1 MMLSGKV
8 FCKRTKMPDKSS
20 CRRNSWWFPGVIR
33 LKFPSMKQIG
43 IVLFFL
49 LILGLSSCFQIRP
62 VEPPGVG
69 SSDWVSPTDYEILLA
84 NLKTSIAQR
93 NPQNYLR
100 CFNQDSLR
108 FLPAPSL
115 FNEHES
121 IWQNWSILDEQSYLD
136 NLFGNLSSP
145 TGNTL
150 LLEEQD
156 LQDVTSD
163 SLRYVGEYILRMNHT
178 DTTLSTLFKGQLQ
191 LLIKVNNFNEW
202 EIHRWEDI
210 ELYQDSSWSHLKLRF
225 VQ

>member
-1 MMLSGKV
+1 M
-8 FCKRTKMPDKSS
+8 RIHI
-20 CRRNSWWFPGVIR
+20 WH
-33 LKFPSMKQIG
+33 
-43 IVLFFL
+43 VLLCLMGFL
-49 LILGLSSCFQIRP
+49 TLSCFRIRP
-62 VEPPGVG
+62 VEPPGLG
-69 SSDWVSPTDYEILLA
+69 NSDWVSPTDYDILLT
-84 NLKTSIAQR
+84 NLRTSIAQR

-136 NLFGNLSSP
+136 NVFANLSVP

-163 SLRYVGEYILRMNHT
+163 SLRYVGEYTLRVNHT
-178 DTTLSTLFKGQLQ
+178 DTSLSTLFKGQLQ
-191 LLIKVNNFNEW
+191 LLIKSNNFNEW

-210 ELYQDSSWSHLKLRF
+210 ELYPDSSWSHLKLRF

>member
-1 MMLSGKV
+1 MRLISI
-8 FCKRTKMPDKSS
+8 
-20 CRRNSWWFPGVIR
+20 WW
-33 LKFPSMKQIG
+33 IG
-43 IVLFFL
+43 LCSLLVLL
-49 LILGLSSCFQIRP
+49 CVGCFQTRP
-62 VEPPGVG
+62 VEPPGLG
-69 SSDWVSPTDYEILLA
+69 NSDWVSPTDYEILLT
-84 NLKTSIAQR
+84 NLRTSISQR

-136 NLFGNLSSP
+136 NVFANLSVP

-163 SLRYVGEYILRMNHT
+163 SLRYVGEYTLRINHV
-178 DTTLSTLFKGQLQ
+178 DTTLTTLFKGQLQ
-191 LLIKVNNFNEW
+191 LLIKSNSFNEW

-210 ELYQDSSWSHLKLRF
+210 ELFADSSWSDLKLRF